1 MDEKMYLIDKEGLLF
16 LLTQIY
22 QDINAKSEITISS
35 EINNSSTN
43 DTAAGAKAV
52 YDYVTSALANI
63 ERFSAIIVSVLPDTG
78 ETNKL
83 YLVPKPSAE
92 SGNGYDEYLYING
105 TWELIGSTDIDL
117 SGYLKKDDIHILT
130 NSEITAII
138 AAAKGG

>member
-22 QDINAKSEITISS
+22 QDINAKPEIAIST
-35 EINNSSTN
+35 EINSSSTN
-43 DTAAGAKAV
+43 DTAAGSKAV

-138 AAAKGG
+138 TAAKGG